1 MIFPQMPDVMPKS
14 TVYYIPN
21 KIFPVVGYYNG
32 LPVSSMLFLCVFLCV
47 CVCFPEK
54 HFPRERSQK
63 KIAILYLE
71 VLFNLVLIVINPDSY
86 PQDILTK
93 DDNIISILPIN
104 ISNCYIS
111 QRRAFLL
118 LSEMTGHI
126 HEILFPFKFTYIY
139 VMLHYN

>member
-1 MIFPQMPDVMPKS
+1 MSCQSPQSTIYLTKYFQLLATIMVSLFPPCFFCVC
-14 TVYYIPN
+14 
-21 KIFPVVGYYNG
+21 
-32 LPVSSMLFLCVFLCV
+32 LCVCVCVCV

-126 HEILFPFKFTYIY
+126 LEILFPFKFTYIY